1 MSAYTFTIPNLPGGM
16 QITCT
21 ADSQK
26 DAIKEAHFW
35 QSLPTE
41 CPIDGTPTIFCFRE
55 PSDNHYYSVIST
67 GFPQYEYKIGQH
79 KTGGTLFAKEEW
91 VHYDGERETV
101 LWSRGKLTPA
111 GERLISG
118 QKPTPRPA
126 QTPPPATP
134 APSTNGNGHKA
145 PASSETPAAAPTG
158 YPERLQPLY
167 GDQWPTALAVLC
179 RAASLGKRSNP
190 ADLILAQLQQL
201 ENKIAIRETLH
212 EVGRQKYGD
221 KWPAALHKAVR
232 GRNELYDLDAELSDE
247 QVQQMIAGLRTPE
260 KMAA

>member
-1 MSAYTFTIPNLPGGM
+1 MSDYTFTIPNLPGGM

-26 DAIKEAHFW
+26 DAIREAHFW
-35 QSLPTE
+35 QSLPTV

-55 PSDNHYYSVIST
+55 PSDNQYYSVIST

-91 VHYDGERETV
+91 THYDGERETV

-111 GERLISG
+111 GERLTSG

-126 QTPPPATP
+126 PPATP

-145 PASSETPAAAPTG
+145 QPAPVATLPPLSVYEG
-158 YPERLQPLY
+158 RLDPLY
-167 GDQWPTALAVLC
+167 GDDWPTALAVLC
-179 RAASLGKRSNP
+179 RATSLGKLNNP
-190 ADLILAQLQQL
+190 IQLSPAQLQQL

-212 EVGRQKYGD
+212 DVGRKKYGGQ
-221 KWPAALHKAVR
+221 WPAVLLKAVR
-232 GRNELYDLDAELSDE
+232 GRGEIYDIDAELADE
-247 QVQQMIAGLRTPE
+247 QVQQMTAAIRTPE